1 MANKGWIKLHRSLQD
16 KAFVRD
22 PEKLALWIHLLM
34 MANHTEREEM
44 FAGKPMKCK
53 PGQFT
58 TGRKQLAEATGIDES
73 KIRRILDYFEKNE
86 QQISQQTSNKNRLI
100 TIKNWGFY
108 QLEEEDD
115 QQIGQQVDNNWP
127 TSGQQLA
134 TLKELKNKRI
144 KKTLS
149 VADAPNKT
157 PEFNS
162 IENMKTEQRIE
173 SLTRWGKVLA
183 IWKST
188 EADYVL
194 KASFEKYWMTYSKE
208 FQEEMVQYLES
219 LGTNSVHLSKL
230 WMSPMMKQKV
240 FHPGQIT
247 IEIEKIINFTPVN
260 KNSAAM
266 KRKLHKKAYDRD
278 GNKI

>member
-1 MANKGWIKLHRSLQD
+1 MATQGWIKLHRSLKE
-16 KAFVRD
+16 KAFIKD

-44 FAGKPMKCK
+44 FAGKPVKCK

-58 TGRKQLAEATGIDES
+58 TGRKQLAESTGIDES
-73 KIRRILDYFEKNE
+73 KIYRILKYFKENE
-86 QQISQQTSNKNRLI
+86 QQIEQQTCNKNSLI

-108 QLEEEDD
+108 QLEKEDE
-115 QQIGQQVDNNWP
+115 QQVNNNWT
-127 TSGQQLA
+127 TSEQQVN

-149 VADAPNKT
+149 GADAPSKT

-173 SLTRWGKVLA
+173 SLTRWNRVLT
-183 IWKST
+183 IWKTS

-194 KASFEKYWMTYSKE
+194 KASLEKYWMTYSKE
-208 FQEEMVQYLES
+208 FQEEMVQYLEG
-219 LGTNSVHLSKL
+219 LGSNSVHLSKL
-230 WMSPMMKQKV
+230 WISPMMKHRL
-240 FHPGQIT
+240 FHPGQIA
-247 IEIEKIINFTPVN
+247 IEIEKSINFTPVN
-260 KNSAAM
+260 KTSAAL
-266 KRKLHKKAYDRD
+266 KRELHKKAYDKD